1 MREGLSSVLGLG
13 GAGPVQPA
21 IKALVALAPVKNRQG
36 LIQGLMAHFGDGAG
50 GVRRDALEAAGKVGD
65 SSAISAV
72 QRALGDSWGLVV
84 DAAEETLER
93 LIQVSSAAL
102 LAQAQEAQSLLEHG
116 VLGPLFSS
124 QIHVWLVGTLQDMA
138 LLEPDQLRALTQLLD
153 WPYWEV
159 RASAIRGLRSLRPT
173 LPDAV
178 LERLMALRHDGESLD
193 VRRAADDTLGEL
205 LSLETGIEDA

>member
-1 MREGLSSVLGLG
+1 
-13 GAGPVQPA
+13 
-21 IKALVALAPVKNRQG
+21 
-36 LIQGLMAHFGDGAG
+36 
-50 GVRRDALEAAGKVGD
+50 
-65 SSAISAV
+65 
-72 QRALGDSWGLVV
+72 
-84 DAAEETLER
+84 
-93 LIQVSSAAL
+93 
-102 LAQAQEAQSLLEHG
+102 
-116 VLGPLFSS
+116 
-124 QIHVWLVGTLQDMA
+124 MA